1 MIEGDHGWQKASEAY
16 HDRLLRAADR
26 ADRLQLLSDSPM
38 FSFWTDIKK
47 ELRDA
52 SDEIR
57 MLRRKIEELKNDT
70 A

>member
-1 MIEGDHGWQKASEAY
+1 MIEGDHGWQKAGEAY
-16 HDRLLRAADR
+16 QERLLRAGDR

-52 SDEIR
+52 SEEIR
-57 MLRRKIEELKNDT
+57 MLRRRIEELKNDT

>member
-47 ELRDA
+47 
-52 SDEIR
+52 SGI
-57 MLRRKIEELKNDT
+57 K
-70 A
+70 